1 MADKLHDVS
10 DVVMAVMI
18 RKLMKP
24 ANQSKAF
31 RLGLIDS
38 QGHQLREPK
47 NKTEEDALTSLD
59 KLVWKL
65 QRMLGSRINQLAQF
79 AYLNSFPEEI
89 ERYLFTQ
96 SSAHARSQVKMA
108 KRDLDRYNAAGV

>member
-1 MADKLHDVS
+1 MADNLERTS
-10 DVVMAVMI
+10 DVMMAVMI

-31 RLGLIDS
+31 KLGLIDG

-65 QRMLGSRINQLAQF
+65 QRMLGPRINQLAQF

-89 ERYLFTQ
+89 ERLLYAQ
-96 SSAHARSQVKMA
+96 GSAWAKTQVKRA
-108 KRDLDRYNAAGV
+108 KQDLGKYDARGL